1 MNINRDSQSVNRWWV
16 LIALSCALASRADVG
31 NPKRELNEARR
42 EAWTLARSTVDKLRR
57 TGGKPGAGKDSGIA
71 DWIVDFD
78 RVAAKIDPTGPPER
92 WRPLGADAL
101 AGRNPKFWRAIYEA
115 PPADPMLTM
124 LHASLLLAAGEATRA
139 RYVLVLAAQHPQL
152 TPEQRKAYRG
162 LAARAEAAGRQ
173 SQALVLE
180 AVQLRYGRD
189 FPAVLEKLADA
200 LIHWPQNAAAHWE
213 IGRTLREQAWE
224 ASRNLDLP
232 DAPEIGAALER
243 ARQHDPLLLEAYQGG
258 DPALRKN
265 LMALMQT
272 QGTAWL
278 RLARDPD
285 RPAETTMLARLA
297 GALQRAGVDELAL
310 VAYQTVRA
318 RRGNSDP
325 ADQQFISSSL
335 RALGTITPGQTAP

>member
-1 MNINRDSQSVNRWWV
+1 MKNWPI
-16 LIALSCALASRADVG
+16 IALACALACTLAARADVG

-57 TGGKPGAGKDSGIA
+57 AGRTRGAGMDSGIA

-78 RVAAKIDPTGPPER
+78 EVAAKIDATGPPER

-101 AGRNPKFWRAIYEA
+101 AGHNPKFWRAIYDA

-124 LHASLLLAAGEATRA
+124 LHASLLLAGGEATRA

-152 TPEQRKAYRG
+152 THEQREAYRE

-173 SQALVLE
+173 SRALVLE
-180 AVQLRYGRD
+180 GVEVRKRRD
-189 FPAVLEKLADA
+189 FPAALEKLADA

-232 DAPEIGAALER
+232 DAPEIGAALAR
-243 ARQHDPLLLEAYQGG
+243 ARQHDPLFLEAYQGT
-258 DPALRKN
+258 DPALRKS
-265 LMALMQT
+265 LMALMST

-278 RLARDPD
+278 RLAKDPD
-285 RPAETTMLARLA
+285 RPAETAMLARLA
-297 GALQRAGVDELAL
+297 SALQRAGVDELAL
-310 VAYQTVRA
+310 VSYQAVRA

-325 ADQQFISSSL
+325 ADRQFISISL
-335 RALGTITPGQTAP
+335 RALGNITSGQTAP